1 MHFFIVHHRILIHH
15 PRNWVIFQ
23 KCKNAENDERQQP
36 CAPPGRLRDDG
47 ERHNHLLGQDGH
59 SHHQQVKLWKENGKL
74 SLNKKK
80 WKSTFNPSPITGWQL
95 FKPISAQNTIRWL
108 DGVYDW
114 HIEGLI
120 TMGGLLLTEKRLI
133 LSRPLF
139 QPGRA
144 DLPKIHDLAANVRV
158 LVTQGI
164 SVNSS
169 YSSDVQ
175 VWSSSTCKKTFLK
188 VFTELVRTALTNL
201 TSTFLKLFKV
211 SHLNMEPNCWKPC
224 QLVGYIREQSLIG
237 KDCF

>member
-1 MHFFIVHHRILIHH
+1 MTVVQAYI
-15 PRNWVIFQ
+15 
-23 KCKNAENDERQQP
+23 
-36 CAPPGRLRDDG
+36 CAKHYQVTWWSLWLAYWGVLR
-47 ERHNHLLGQDGH
+47 
-59 SHHQQVKLWKENGKL
+59 
-74 SLNKKK
+74 
-80 WKSTFNPSPITGWQL
+80 
-95 FKPISAQNTIRWL
+95 
-108 DGVYDW
+108 
-114 HIEGLI
+114 

-175 VWSSSTCKKTFLK
+175 VWSSSRLSWKFL
-188 VFTELVRTALTNL
+188 LNL
-201 TSTFLKLFKV
+201 FVLLWRIWRQRFSSMFKV

-224 QLVGYIREQSLIG
+224 QFVGYIREQSLIG

>member
-1 MHFFIVHHRILIHH
+1 MWSQIWFVLDLMQINHILLNQFLSLFGLISSPIVWWGSDAFLYRAPPNIDPPSKKLGHF
-15 PRNWVIFQ
+15 PKSW
-23 KCKNAENDERQQP
+23 CKNAENDERQQP

-114 HIEGLI
+114 HIERLR

-175 VWSSSTCKKTFLK
+175 VDTG
-188 VFTELVRTALTNL
+188 
-201 TSTFLKLFKV
+201 
-211 SHLNMEPNCWKPC
+211 
-224 QLVGYIREQSLIG
+224 QLVVYEE
-237 KDCF
+237 

>member
-1 MHFFIVHHRILIHH
+1 MTVVQAYI
-15 PRNWVIFQ
+15 
-23 KCKNAENDERQQP
+23 
-36 CAPPGRLRDDG
+36 CAKHYQVTWWSLWLAYWGVLR
-47 ERHNHLLGQDGH
+47 
-59 SHHQQVKLWKENGKL
+59 
-74 SLNKKK
+74 
-80 WKSTFNPSPITGWQL
+80 
-95 FKPISAQNTIRWL
+95 
-108 DGVYDW
+108 
-114 HIEGLI
+114 

-175 VWSSSTCKKTFLK
+175 VWSSSRLSWKFL
-188 VFTELVRTALTNL
+188 LNL
-201 TSTFLKLFKV
+201 FVLLWRIWRQRFSSMFKV